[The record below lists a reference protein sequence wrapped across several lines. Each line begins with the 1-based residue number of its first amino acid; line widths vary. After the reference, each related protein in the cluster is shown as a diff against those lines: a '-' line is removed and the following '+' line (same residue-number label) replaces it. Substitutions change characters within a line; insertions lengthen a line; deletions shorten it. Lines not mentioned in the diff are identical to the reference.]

1 MTGRGLKIRTLTDAF
16 GAHNATVTPIP
27 YRDPS
32 AFARVYT
39 ILFDSEYPYG
49 LAGIERIELPSPE
62 SNSGVLP
69 LN

>member
-32 AFARVYT
+32 AFARVVT
-39 ILFDSEYPYG
+39 ISYYYPYG
-49 LAGIERIELPSPE
+49 LAGIERVELPSPE
-62 SNSGVLP
+62 SNSGILP